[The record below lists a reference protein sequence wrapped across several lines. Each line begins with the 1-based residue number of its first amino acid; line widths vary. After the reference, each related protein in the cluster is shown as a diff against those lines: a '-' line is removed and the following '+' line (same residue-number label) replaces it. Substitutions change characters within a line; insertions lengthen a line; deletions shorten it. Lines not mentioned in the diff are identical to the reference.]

1 MTETKFSSPI
11 GDFVIYTKHTKA
23 VNSWCCCFR
32 PLSGILLFIQNTSK
46 QGGKKHEVFVP
57 YRGFCYLY
65 QKQKF
70 IANSNRLFSSP
81 IGDFVIYTRGPYIN
95 TFGNIGFRPLS
106 GILLF
111 ILHILFFL
119 VFQKNCFRPLSGILL
134 FIPPDRSTKSTPSF
148 RFRPLSG
155 ILLFIP
161 YPLVTL

>member
-1 MTETKFSSPI
+1 MAFVNERFSSPI
-11 GDFVIYTKHTKA
+11 GDFVIYTKIKRWYEYDRNKVFVPYRGFCYLYNFENKHMIFI
-23 VNSWCCCFR
+23 VCFR

-111 ILHILFFL
+111 I
-119 VFQKNCFRPLSGILL
+119 Q
-134 FIPPDRSTKSTPSF
+134 
-148 RFRPLSG
+148 
-155 ILLFIP
+155 
-161 YPLVTL
+161 